1 MSIKSAKVAKT
12 ITVILLAL
20 VSTCAVAIGNDTSG
34 DGVITDRTGNTLTVQ
49 TQDGP
54 VKLVV
59 NNETKVQQY
68 VGILS
73 KKAMADSVLLP
84 GLKLSFG
91 GTREGN
97 GTVKARDIT
106 FYSDDLA
113 LAQVVQ
119 TRINS
124 VSRQTAA
131 NRAAIAGVTLAAAQE
146 IAANRA
152 YILEVE
158 QSTQKRFSELG
169 DYAVASEA
177 TVYFGV
183 GDYNLAQGDMQ
194 ALAVLASQAKAVGK
208 GYLIQVAGFADSVGT
223 PVSND
228 DLSKNRAE
236 AVVAYLLQDCGV
248 PVGRIATPGGLG
260 ESKPAASNETP
271 SGRAENRRAEVKLL
285 INKGIANSN

>member
-1 MSIKSAKVAKT
+1 MSINSAKVTKAS
-12 ITVILLAL
+12 TVILLAL
-20 VSTCAVAIGNDTSG
+20 VTTFAVALGNDASG
-34 DGVITDRTGNTLTVQ
+34 DGVITDRNGNTLTVK

-54 VKLVV
+54 VTLVV
-59 NNETKVQQY
+59 SNETKVQQY
-68 VGILS
+68 AGILA
-73 KKAMADSVLLP
+73 KKDMSESVLIP

-113 LAQVVQ
+113 LAQVMQ
-119 TRINS
+119 ARMNS

-169 DYAVASEA
+169 DYSVASEA

-194 ALAVLASQAKAVGK
+194 ALAALASQAKAVGK
-208 GYLIQVAGFADSVGT
+208 GYLIQVAGFADSEGT
-223 PVSND
+223 PASNNE
-228 DLSKNRAE
+228 LSQTRAE

-248 PVGRIATPGGLG
+248 PVGRIATPGALG
-260 ESKPAASNETP
+260 ETKPAASNETA